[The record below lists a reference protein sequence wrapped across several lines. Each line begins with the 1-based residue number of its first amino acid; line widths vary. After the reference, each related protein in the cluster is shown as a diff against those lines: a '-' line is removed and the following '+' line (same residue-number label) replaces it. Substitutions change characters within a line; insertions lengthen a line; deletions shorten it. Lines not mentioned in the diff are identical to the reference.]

1 MPRSA
6 DKWHVDDA
14 GGNAAM
20 ASSRHSAEPPNLDRF
35 LQFIEGDDLGLV
47 LRSHLALEVTLN
59 AVIEADSQS
68 SIRDVER
75 VGFMAKV
82 DEVTRLGGLPAD
94 ARPSFVVANKIR
106 NDFAHRL
113 DARITEERAAEFLAS
128 FDPTQWDGFMFRAHQ
143 AAVAGSPRD
152 RVGFCYA
159 TLFIIAASY
168 GGLILEIL
176 ASMPVRGN
184 EPLNVGRP

>member
-1 MPRSA
+1 
-6 DKWHVDDA
+6 
-14 GGNAAM
+14 M
-20 ASSRHSAEPPNLDRF
+20 ASSRHRAEPPNLDRF
-35 LQFIEGDDLGLV
+35 LQFIAGDDLGLV
-47 LRSHLALEVTLN
+47 VRSHLALEVALN
-59 AVIEADSQS
+59 AVIESASRS

-82 DEVTRLGGLPAD
+82 DEVTRLGRLPAD
-94 ARPSFVVANKIR
+94 ARPCFVVANKIR

-113 DARITEERAAEFLAS
+113 DAQITEERSAEFLAS

-143 AAVAGSPRD
+143 AAVAGTPRD

-176 ASMPVRGN
+176 ASMPVQGN
-184 EPLNVGRP
+184 EP

>member
-1 MPRSA
+1 MARPRHIS
-6 DKWHVDDA
+6 
-14 GGNAAM
+14 
-20 ASSRHSAEPPNLDRF
+20 EPPNLDRF
-35 LQFIEGDDLGLV
+35 LQFIAGDDLGLV

-59 AVIEADSQS
+59 AVIESESES
-68 SIRDVER
+68 SIRDLER

-82 DEVTRLGGLPAD
+82 DEATRLGRLPAD

-113 DARITEERAAEFLAS
+113 DARITEERATEFLAS
-128 FDPTQWDGFMFRAHQ
+128 FEPTQWDGFMFRAHQ
-143 AAVAGSPRD
+143 AAVAGTPRD

-168 GGLILEIL
+168 GGLIVEIL
-176 ASMPVRGN
+176 ASMPVQED
-184 EPLNVGRP
+184 EP